1 MELERIH
8 EGILQL
14 RDRAPTRGASA
25 VAEGHLREAGNARFA
40 IAHTLFEE
48 RDRQREVLEELGAL
62 GARPDEAHLSDQ
74 HVPELRQL
82 VEPRLSQESA
92 DPSDARVVLAR

>member
-25 VAEGHLREAGNARFA
+25 VAEGHPREAGNARFA
-40 IAHTLFEE
+40 IANKLFEE
-48 RDRQREVLEELGAL
+48 RDRKREALDELGAL
-62 GARPDEAHLSDQ
+62 GARPGAPHLAD
-74 HVPELRQL
+74 HHGAELMQL
-82 VEPRLSQESA
+82 VEPRLSQEPA
-92 DPSDARVVLAR
+92 APSDARVVLAR